1 MYKRPSYDI
10 KTTGIFTFKTKD
22 KEYLLKSYS
31 FERENDTEDS
41 LEIQDELRGEIGS
54 IRIKNS
60 AWNKLAKGQTILAKT
75 SKSKGDIVGKLTRI
89 DDINNSLKYAKG
101 GISGDIFSVK
111 DPKLFKQ
118 ILNIYNE
125 FSEKFGVD
133 NYFLDHNNNSV
144 IFLRKKPFTPTE
156 IDNMTKRILAL
167 KEKQDFDVLNKNKN
181 TESSGGTFKFFLKNT
196 IKYADGGMSVA
207 DANPYIA
214 GAKAV
219 QGIAPESVS
228 AIDKRVSSRI
238 NPDPNRPVFFNLGG
252 RLDLFEDYENIPAK
266 VQAVLDK
273 YADKFGDDFSEM
285 SYSDTAKMQKD
296 IEKLG
301 YTFNSGLDNMPYGL
315 RPIGVKLSELQ
326 GFEDDEE
333 YAKGGWILYDADTD
347 SKIGEFETETKARKM
362 MYEYEGNSNIVA
374 KSVWDKSSEKDKSYK
389 NNTME
394 KKTSRFAKGGG
405 VKGKLLE
412 LYEFYDEKTNK
423 TLLVDAYSEKEA
435 EDKISKIDFNDF
447 QDYDNIGFKKVKNI
461 KDVDTKNFKIEDYK
475 KGKSIIKIFY
485 DKDGS
490 IAYIFTAKGSLLKEF
505 SFDRNSKYIFNEE
518 ENYGYYTDKDSFSKG
533 GATYIP
539 NADIESIKLRYGKT
553 IKGSKLLDGAYAKGN
568 LKLPTMSR
576 TQFEDETFEY
586 AKGGGF
592 ISKGE
597 LVWKKLS
604 SSDKI
609 NFLYEN
615 FTPQITPRS
624 QATLVGTSYN
634 FLPKNVKMTLASKY
648 ANVEEYAKGGG
659 VGIDSTFESENDSL
673 NTFKGY
679 NDYFIIEFNG
689 KVIHSVKTKS
699 QHLKKLNELVDK
711 YNLTEIKQKNSEF
724 SNGGG
729 VGNFK
734 VVTFTGDYGGED
746 NNYYVVDETEN
757 DYLTV
762 QEDMFDKWKNADKF
776 DRAEYYSEWIPKSEM
791 VEINKMAKGGGVNLK
806 RHTPRIYVADLE
818 AYNNGRLKGEWIDLS
833 DFDSGA
839 EVLEEISKML
849 KKTGGEEYAIHDY
862 EYFPSI
868 MYSEYMG
875 EKQFD
880 NVIEAYKIAEDKDL
894 DIDVVGEI
902 IEQYSP
908 DNVEEF
914 IDDNYQGQFDN
925 DTDFAYQYVENLG
938 GFENINES
946 EKEMYFDYEAFGR
959 DLVINDFFTIND
971 HYFVNPRYARGGTT
985 YIPNRDIES
994 IKLRYGKT
1002 IKGSKLLDGAY
1013 AKGNLKTPTMSRTQF
1028 EDESFEYA
1036 KGGGI
1041 KSEYHIFEGMNHR
1054 NGNPIYRVESNSDSK
1069 NEYVGEWHTSKSE
1082 AEEELAD
1089 CSSKYAKGG
1098 GVSYHNGR
1106 KYATGRNWT
1115 NDYQH
1120 ENRSEDW
1127 EVPQADRKRYATGGR
1142 VGKSGF
1148 AIMQR
1153 GSLRTDAY
1161 SRVEFFDTIEKALF
1175 KMSHVPNFKSLT
1187 KEEKLKL
1194 IVPYTKG
1201 KEFSTGGGVDGRTR
1215 ASLDNVKTFRV
1226 TKEDANDKVVYTKD
1240 YDTLEEALNDS
1251 YTPHKEGG
1259 NSWVRGY
1266 DKDDNFIQI
1275 LDRRS
1280 HWGDYKKLFS
1290 NGGGVGKH
1298 IYNVAFSTKNGS
1310 SYVANNIEAS
1320 SEAEA
1325 ISKLEKQMRASKTY
1339 DKVISVSKKYS
1350 LGGEIETKIAKLQVV
1365 IDSKLLP
1372 DSVKVSAKTKQDALR
1387 KELHESKETKAEEKA
1402 EHKVGGEEARKTLPT
1417 PKPKSVV
1424 KEPIPKHKVGDILKV
1439 DNLKKDGFLN
1449 VKIEAVTGWT
1459 GKEHRYNVVFLDE
1472 KYNSINKYATSYD
1485 SELNFKLTNPPST
1498 SKPKPVVEPKI
1509 QIKAIKLQPKP
1520 TAQEKP
1526 KVVVTEKPKV
1536 VVSEKPKATVIT
1548 KTPAKTTSTKK
1559 YDNRGSKKPDSDGR
1573 FKRSITSDKKRT
1585 ALPLGKRTSAD
1596 GNVYYENRLNRAD
1609 RNPSKKYATGG
1620 GVDKSK
1626 KEDDMSNEML
1636 FKKGGSLP
1644 KGRFTKK

>member
-89 DDINNSLKYAKG
+89 DDINNSEKYAKG

-118 ILNIYNE
+118 ILSIYNE

-156 IDNMTKRILAL
+156 IDNMSKRIFSL
-167 KEKQDFDVLNKNKN
+167 KEKQDFDVLNKYKN
-181 TESSGGTFKFFLKNT
+181 TESSGGTFKFFLKNS
-196 IKYADGGMSVA
+196 IKYADGGMSIA

-228 AIDKRVSSRI
+228 ALDKRISSRI

-301 YTFNSGLDNMPYGL
+301 YTFDSGLDNMPYGL

-326 GFEDDEE
+326 GFEDDSEYKTGGSVKVNSGDGDDE
-333 YAKGGWILYDADTD
+333 ILFRDFTKGDLKFVNYQEKTLSNNKVTYLYLHTYNSMKDAKADGGKDYVYLERNGKIFSFFPSIETYEQDLSSKYAKGGWILYDADTD
-347 SKIGEFETETKARKM
+347 SKIREFETETKARKM

-447 QDYDNIGFKKVKNI
+447 QDYDNISFKKVKNI

-568 LKLPTMSR
+568 LKTPTMSR
-576 TQFEDETFEY
+576 TQFEEETFEY
-586 AKGGGF
+586 AKGGGV
-592 ISKGE
+592 SYHNGREYATGRNWTNDHKH
-597 LVWKKLS
+597 
-604 SSDKI
+604 
-609 NFLYEN
+609 EN
-615 FTPQITPRS
+615 RS
-624 QATLVGTSYN
+624 EDWEVAQADRKRFVRGGGVDGDDRMYN
-634 FLPKNVKMTLASKY
+634 FLKEDLDKLQNAIKDGD
-648 ANVEEYAKGGG
+648 NEEVDRFFNYWSYHLK
-659 VGIDSTFESENDSL
+659 SL
-673 NTFKGY
+673 
-679 NDYFIIEFNG
+679 
-689 KVIHSVKTKS
+689 KTKNNDTMYNF
-699 QHLKKLNELVDK
+699 LKDDLKELENGIIDGDNQKVDRFFS
-711 YNLTEIKQKNSEF
+711 YWNYHIKSLKMAK
-724 SNGGG
+724 GGG

-762 QEDMFDKWKNADKF
+762 QEDMFNKWKNADKF
-776 DRAEYYSEWIPKSEM
+776 DRAKYYSEWIPKSEM
-791 VEINKMAKGGGVNLK
+791 VEINKMAKGGGVNSK

-1002 IKGSKLLDGAY
+1002 IKGSRLLDGAY

-1041 KSEYHIFEGMNHR
+1041 KSEYHIFEGMNSR
-1054 NGNPIYRVESNSDSK
+1054 NGNPIYRVESNFDSE

-1106 KYATGRNWT
+1106 EYATGRNWT
-1115 NDYQH
+1115 NDHKH

-1127 EVPQADRKRYATGGR
+1127 EVAQADRKR
-1142 VGKSGF
+1142 F
-1148 AIMQR
+1148 A
-1153 GSLRTDAY
+1153 
-1161 SRVEFFDTIEKALF
+1161 K
-1175 KMSHVPNFKSLT
+1175 
-1187 KEEKLKL
+1187 
-1194 IVPYTKG
+1194 
-1201 KEFSTGGGVDGRTR
+1201 
-1215 ASLDNVKTFRV
+1215 
-1226 TKEDANDKVVYTKD
+1226 
-1240 YDTLEEALNDS
+1240 
-1251 YTPHKEGG
+1251 
-1259 NSWVRGY
+1259 
-1266 DKDDNFIQI
+1266 
-1275 LDRRS
+1275 
-1280 HWGDYKKLFS
+1280 
-1290 NGGGVGKH
+1290 GGGVGKN

-1402 EHKVGGEEARKTLPT
+1402 EHKVGGEEARKTVPT
-1417 PKPKSVV
+1417 QKAKPTAKPK
-1424 KEPIPKHKVGDILKV
+1424 
-1439 DNLKKDGFLN
+1439 
-1449 VKIEAVTGWT
+1449 A
-1459 GKEHRYNVVFLDE
+1459 
-1472 KYNSINKYATSYD
+1472 
-1485 SELNFKLTNPPST
+1485 
-1498 SKPKPVVEPKI
+1498 VVEPKI
-1509 QIKAIKLQPKP
+1509 QIKAIKLQPKA

-1526 KVVVTEKPKV
+1526 KVVVTEKPK
-1536 VVSEKPKATVIT
+1536 ATVIT
-1548 KTPAKTTSTKK
+1548 KTTAKTTSTKK
-1559 YDNRGSKKPDSDGR
+1559 YDNRGSKKPDSEGR

-1585 ALPLGKRTSAD
+1585 ALPLGKRMSAD

-1609 RNPSKKYATGG
+1609 RNPSKKYETGG
-1620 GVDKSK
+1620 GVSRERFNLSFNYNPSNLSNEDAEKIVEQYTNDWKHNNDFDNVSFYVFNLTKDKADELK
-1626 KEDDMSNEML
+1626 ALLKMEDVYNIEML
-1636 FKKGGSLP
+1636 FKNGGSLP

>member
-60 AWNKLAKGQTILAKT
+60 AWNKLAKGETILAKT

-118 ILNIYNE
+118 ILSIYNE
-125 FSEKFGVD
+125 FCEKFGVD

-144 IFLRKKPFTPTE
+144 IFLRKKSFTPTE
-156 IDNMTKRILAL
+156 IDNMSKRIFSL
-167 KEKQDFDVLNKNKN
+167 KEKQDFDVLNKNRN
-181 TESSGGTFKFFLKNT
+181 TESSGGTFKFFLKNS
-196 IKYADGGMSVA
+196 IKYADGGMSIA
-207 DANPYIA
+207 NANPYIA
-214 GAKAV
+214 GAKKI

-228 AIDKRVSSRI
+228 ALDKRVSSRI

-252 RLDLFEDYENIPAK
+252 RLDLFEDYENIPAN

-273 YADKFGDDFSEM
+273 YADKFGEDFGEM

-301 YTFNSGLDNMPYGL
+301 YTFDSGLDNMPYGL

-326 GFEDDEE
+326 GFEEE
-333 YAKGGWILYDADTD
+333 EI
-347 SKIGEFETETKARKM
+347 
-362 MYEYEGNSNIVA
+362 
-374 KSVWDKSSEKDKSYK
+374 
-389 NNTME
+389 ME

-576 TQFEDETFEY
+576 TQFEDESFEY
-586 AKGGGF
+586 AK
-592 ISKGE
+592 
-597 LVWKKLS
+597 
-604 SSDKI
+604 
-609 NFLYEN
+609 
-615 FTPQITPRS
+615 
-624 QATLVGTSYN
+624 
-634 FLPKNVKMTLASKY
+634 
-648 ANVEEYAKGGG
+648 
-659 VGIDSTFESENDSL
+659 
-673 NTFKGY
+673 
-679 NDYFIIEFNG
+679 
-689 KVIHSVKTKS
+689 
-699 QHLKKLNELVDK
+699 
-711 YNLTEIKQKNSEF
+711 
-724 SNGGG
+724 GGG

-734 VVTFTGDYGGED
+734 VVTWSGDYGGED

-791 VEINKMAKGGGVNLK
+791 VETNKMANGGLVKMTKGFFKGFDKFKNKIVIPLGISASENKLDKYQMPKTSVGVGFILAKKMKKMSYDTFDLAINNDEIVLLLTPRGQQIIKVNVGLNYYTIDFFINSVKESVNEYLKIKKYAKGGGVNSK

-908 DNVEEF
+908 DNVEKF

-946 EKEMYFDYEAFGR
+946 EKEMYFDYEKFGR
-959 DLVINDFFTIND
+959 DLVMNDFFTIND

-1002 IKGSKLLDGAY
+1002 IKGSRLLDGAY
-1013 AKGNLKTPTMSRTQF
+1013 AKGNLKLPTMSRTQF

-1054 NGNPIYRVESNSDSK
+1054 NGNPIYRVESNFDSE

-1106 KYATGRNWT
+1106 EYATGRNWT
-1115 NDYQH
+1115 NDHKH
-1120 ENRSEDW
+1120 ENRSQDW
-1127 EVPQADRKRYATGGR
+1127 EVAQADRKRYA
-1142 VGKSGF
+1142 
-1148 AIMQR
+1148 
-1153 GSLRTDAY
+1153 
-1161 SRVEFFDTIEKALF
+1161 
-1175 KMSHVPNFKSLT
+1175 
-1187 KEEKLKL
+1187 
-1194 IVPYTKG
+1194 KG
-1201 KEFSTGGGVDGRTR
+1201 KEFSKGGGVAVSKSG
-1215 ASLDNVKTFRV
+1215 SLEDNDHITYEISTHEINPHFYHKLIGTIEKYDDNEYSATYINELYDDVEEEEEETFSNFS
-1226 TKEDANDKVVYTKD
+1226 DAEKWVLGK
-1240 YDTLEEALNDS
+1240 LNDE
-1251 YTPHKEGG
+1251 KEYYIKNYSEYS
-1259 NSWVRGY
+1259 NS
-1266 DKDDNFIQI
+1266 
-1275 LDRRS
+1275 
-1280 HWGDYKKLFS
+1280 
-1290 NGGGVGKH
+1290 GGVGKH

-1372 DSVKVSAKTKQDALR
+1372 DSVKASAKTKQDALR

-1449 VKIEAVTGWT
+1449 VRIEAVTGWT
-1459 GKEHRYNVVFLDE
+1459 GKEHRYHVVFLDE

-1548 KTPAKTTSTKK
+1548 KTTAKTTSTKK
-1559 YDNRGSKKPDSDGR
+1559 YDNRGSKKPDSEGR

-1585 ALPLGKRTSAD
+1585 ALPLGKRMSAD

-1609 RNPSKKYATGG
+1609 RNPSKKYETGG

-1626 KEDDMSNEML
+1626 DDFLLQKKRGELNSYSDEKIAKIYCGMTGVDYSDMIIELKGNKEERQDAINKILEQV
-1636 FKKGGSLP
+1636 KP

>member
-89 DDINNSLKYAKG
+89 DDINNSEKYAKG

-118 ILNIYNE
+118 ILTIYNE

-133 NYFLDHNNNSV
+133 NYFLDHNDNSV

-156 IDNMTKRILAL
+156 IDNMSKRIFSL
-167 KEKQDFDVLNKNKN
+167 KEKQDFDVLNKYKN
-181 TESSGGTFKFFLKNT
+181 TESSGGTFKFFLKNS
-196 IKYADGGMSVA
+196 IKYADGGMSIA

-228 AIDKRVSSRI
+228 ALDKRVSSRI

-285 SYSDTAKMQKD
+285 DYSDTAEMQKD

-301 YTFNSGLDNMPYGL
+301 YTFDSGLDNMPYGL

-326 GFEDDEE
+326 GFEDDSEYKTGGSVKVNSGDGDDE
-333 YAKGGWILYDADTD
+333 ILFRDFTKGDLKFVNYQEKKLSNNKVTYLYLHTYNSMKDAKADGGKDYVYLERNGKIFSFFPSIETYEQNLSSKYAKGGWILYDADTD

-374 KSVWDKSSEKDKSYK
+374 SSVWDKSSEKDKIYK

-394 KKTSRFAKGGG
+394 KKTSRFA
-405 VKGKLLE
+405 
-412 LYEFYDEKTNK
+412 
-423 TLLVDAYSEKEA
+423 
-435 EDKISKIDFNDF
+435 
-447 QDYDNIGFKKVKNI
+447 
-461 KDVDTKNFKIEDYK
+461 
-475 KGKSIIKIFY
+475 
-485 DKDGS
+485 
-490 IAYIFTAKGSLLKEF
+490 
-505 SFDRNSKYIFNEE
+505 
-518 ENYGYYTDKDSFSKG
+518 KG

-553 IKGSKLLDGAYAKGN
+553 IKGS
-568 LKLPTMSR
+568 R
-576 TQFEDETFEY
+576 
-586 AKGGGF
+586 
-592 ISKGE
+592 
-597 LVWKKLS
+597 
-604 SSDKI
+604 
-609 NFLYEN
+609 
-615 FTPQITPRS
+615 
-624 QATLVGTSYN
+624 
-634 FLPKNVKMTLASKY
+634 
-648 ANVEEYAKGGG
+648 
-659 VGIDSTFESENDSL
+659 
-673 NTFKGY
+673 
-679 NDYFIIEFNG
+679 
-689 KVIHSVKTKS
+689 
-699 QHLKKLNELVDK
+699 
-711 YNLTEIKQKNSEF
+711 
-724 SNGGG
+724 
-729 VGNFK
+729 
-734 VVTFTGDYGGED
+734 
-746 NNYYVVDETEN
+746 
-757 DYLTV
+757 
-762 QEDMFDKWKNADKF
+762 
-776 DRAEYYSEWIPKSEM
+776 
-791 VEINKMAKGGGVNLK
+791 
-806 RHTPRIYVADLE
+806 
-818 AYNNGRLKGEWIDLS
+818 
-833 DFDSGA
+833 
-839 EVLEEISKML
+839 
-849 KKTGGEEYAIHDY
+849 
-862 EYFPSI
+862 
-868 MYSEYMG
+868 
-875 EKQFD
+875 
-880 NVIEAYKIAEDKDL
+880 
-894 DIDVVGEI
+894 
-902 IEQYSP
+902 
-908 DNVEEF
+908 
-914 IDDNYQGQFDN
+914 
-925 DTDFAYQYVENLG
+925 
-938 GFENINES
+938 
-946 EKEMYFDYEAFGR
+946 
-959 DLVINDFFTIND
+959 
-971 HYFVNPRYARGGTT
+971 
-985 YIPNRDIES
+985 
-994 IKLRYGKT
+994 
-1002 IKGSKLLDGAY
+1002 LLDGAY

-1028 EDESFEYA
+1028 EDETFEYA

-1106 KYATGRNWT
+1106 EYATGRNWT

-1127 EVPQADRKRYATGGR
+1127 EVAQADRKRLA
-1142 VGKSGF
+1142 K
-1148 AIMQR
+1148 
-1153 GSLRTDAY
+1153 
-1161 SRVEFFDTIEKALF
+1161 
-1175 KMSHVPNFKSLT
+1175 
-1187 KEEKLKL
+1187 
-1194 IVPYTKG
+1194 
-1201 KEFSTGGGVDGRTR
+1201 
-1215 ASLDNVKTFRV
+1215 
-1226 TKEDANDKVVYTKD
+1226 
-1240 YDTLEEALNDS
+1240 
-1251 YTPHKEGG
+1251 
-1259 NSWVRGY
+1259 
-1266 DKDDNFIQI
+1266 
-1275 LDRRS
+1275 
-1280 HWGDYKKLFS
+1280 
-1290 NGGGVGKH
+1290 GGGVGKN

-1372 DSVKVSAKTKQDALR
+1372 DSVKESAKTKQDALI

-1402 EHKVGGEEARKTLPT
+1402 EHKVGGEEARKTVPT
-1417 PKPKSVV
+1417 QKAKPTAKPK
-1424 KEPIPKHKVGDILKV
+1424 
-1439 DNLKKDGFLN
+1439 
-1449 VKIEAVTGWT
+1449 A
-1459 GKEHRYNVVFLDE
+1459 
-1472 KYNSINKYATSYD
+1472 
-1485 SELNFKLTNPPST
+1485 
-1498 SKPKPVVEPKI
+1498 VVEPKI
-1509 QIKAIKLQPKP
+1509 QIKAIKLQPKA

-1526 KVVVTEKPKV
+1526 KVVVAEKPI
-1536 VVSEKPKATVIT
+1536 ATVIT

-1585 ALPLGKRTSAD
+1585 ALPLGKRMSAD

-1609 RNPSKKYATGG
+1609 RNPSKKYETGG
-1620 GVDKSK
+1620 GVSNLPYSFRKRLENVKNRYGIEISK
-1626 KEDDMSNEML
+1626 KDAIDSFQSGEGASSVGYMFFNADNKKSSTTIGDIAIDYGRWLVENEML
-1636 FKKGGSLP
+1636 FKNGGSLP